1 MAPQAQPAE
10 QQSSPSRKRLLV
22 MVVAI
27 LVIEAVLIV
36 GAMKLLGGPAP
47 AHANEAP
54 ADPADTEAEQVV
66 ELQVLDD
73 SLANSRSG
81 ATYLYDTEIY
91 VQVRK
96 KHADRVQA
104 YLEQFRNEI
113 KAEITAI
120 WRTSEPQHFQEPKLD
135 NLTRKL
141 QSMLGDRL
149 GPDPAGGEPIII
161 KCVVVM
167 QTGFRIDG

>member
-1 MAPQAQPAE
+1 MAQQVQAAE
-10 QQSSPSRKRLLV
+10 QKAPLSRKRLLV
-22 MVVAI
+22 MVVAV
-27 LVIEAVLIV
+27 LVIEGLVIV
-36 GAMKLLGGPAP
+36 GAMKLLGGPA
-47 AHANEAP
+47 AVHAEEAQP
-54 ADPADTEAEQVV
+54 DPADLEAEQIV

-81 ATYLYDTEIY
+81 ATYLYDTEVY

-96 KHADRVQA
+96 KHAERVTA

-141 QSMLGDRL
+141 QAMLGDRL
-149 GPDPAGGEPIII
+149 GADPVHGEPVVI
-161 KCVVVM
+161 KCVIVM

>member
-1 MAPQAQPAE
+1 
-10 QQSSPSRKRLLV
+10 
-22 MVVAI
+22 MVVGI
-27 LVIEAVLIV
+27 LVVEALVIV
-36 GAMKLLGGPAP
+36 GAMKLLGGPAAVHAEE
-47 AHANEAP
+47 AH
-54 ADPADTEAEQVV
+54 ADPADLDAEQVV

-96 KHADRVQA
+96 KHSERVQA

-141 QSMLGDRL
+141 QSLLGDRL
-149 GPDPAGGEPIII
+149 GPDSATNEPIVI
-161 KCVVVM
+161 KCVIVM